1 MASTPI
7 INKINTQIDK
17 INATFQNDLPLFI
30 KKVKQDKNKQRPA
43 ANPPTIMLAK
53 LIPLLR
59 KTPVIGKAKVNIFF
73 TVIYLKCL
81 KDKKCKFN
89 LFKRLRNG

>member
-1 MASTPI
+1 LASTPNT
-7 INKINTQIDK
+7 NKINTQIDK

-43 ANPPTIMLAK
+43 ANPPIIMLAK

-59 KTPVIGKAKVNIFF
+59 ITPVIGKAKVNIFF
-73 TVIYLKCL
+73 IVIYLKYL
-81 KDKKCKFN
+81 KIRN
-89 LFKRLRNG
+89 LSLTSLIG

>member
-1 MASTPI
+1 MASTPNT
-7 INKINTQIDK
+7 NKINTQIDK

-43 ANPPTIMLAK
+43 ANPPIIMLAK

-59 KTPVIGKAKVNIFF
+59 ITPVIGKAKVNIFF
-73 TVIYLKCL
+73 IVIYLKYL
-81 KDKKCKFN
+81 KIRN
-89 LFKRLRNG
+89 LSLTSLIG